1 MALEKK
7 HSTNM
12 AIYDILESKLGNRDK
27 NQLTCAVYLDLSKA
41 FDTVDTGL
49 LLKKL
54 EHYGIRG
61 ISLKLF
67 KSYLE
72 SRNFKLESPKD
83 LSIIGSHVTISHS
96 ESWRICKSLINPQ
109 KGKKIIV
116 DFRPNN
122 YLRIAITPLYTSF
135 DEILKLVVRLVEILD
150 TGEFKLHDNSREI
163 VT

>member
-1 MALEKK
+1 MRA
-7 HSTNM
+7 
-12 AIYDILESKLGNRDK
+12 
-27 NQLTCAVYLDLSKA
+27 
-41 FDTVDTGL
+41 
-49 LLKKL
+49 
-54 EHYGIRG
+54 
-61 ISLKLF
+61 
-67 KSYLE
+67 
-72 SRNFKLESPKD
+72 RNFKLESPKD

-135 DEILKLVVRLVEILD
+135 DEILTLVVRLVEILD